1 MNILNK
7 FSILRIIILVLLIF
21 IIFDITF
28 NFSLSKKPKI
38 FVFLDSSL
46 SMADEK
52 KFPLAIDFLKIL
64 KKEIKN
70 LKIFTFGETIKEISS
85 ITNLSCQ
92 EKRTNFK
99 KILDIS
105 FLKKPDIVL
114 ILSDGLHNSGSF
126 SLTEKLPFP
135 IHSIGFG
142 IPIIYDFSISDVIY
156 PNFTFVND
164 TVKIIFRI
172 KSTNLKGWLSAFL
185 IIDEKIIQKK
195 ELNFLTE
202 NVILEDS
209 FKLVFF
215 DEGKKFL
222 TLKISEI
229 KEEIDYSNNQYFF
242 TINVRRK
249 LAKILYLSNQP
260 TFNLK
265 FIKRV
270 LEENPNYQTDFIYTF
285 GKENINLTIKDYEVI
300 IFDNFDF
307 NIVKNKERELIDNL
321 IKKVKGILFLIDR
334 NSNFTNFSEYLPIFL
349 EKIQLE
355 KEVYFCLTEKGRE
368 HIIFENLLKDI
379 NNLPPF
385 AGYLK
390 GKPKENT
397 QILLITEKDSSPLFS
412 YHFYQNKIIALFSGF
427 PFWRWLFIGDELL
440 QAKLNDFLLSLISF
454 LKEGRYQFNFFLDK
468 EIFNYGEEVKIK
480 VIALNEIGKPAKNLN
495 MVLEISKYEI
505 KQVFNEIADGLY
517 QTNFLSPDTG
527 EISLKISIF
536 KEKEKIKEEEIK
548 LKILPELEE
557 KKTPYLDSLFL
568 KSLAQKSDGNF
579 YLYPHVPTTFTFLE
593 EKKKINLQ
601 IYFQNNL
608 YIYLILISL
617 YILDIYLRKKKGLP

>member
-1 MNILNK
+1 MNILSK
-7 FSILRIIILVLLIF
+7 FSILRIIVLLLLIF

-28 NFSLSKKPKI
+28 NFSISQKPKI

-64 KKEIKN
+64 KEESKP

-85 ITNLSCQ
+85 ITHLTCQ

-99 KILDIS
+99 KIFDICFS
-105 FLKKPDIVL
+105 KKPDIVL
-114 ILSDGLHNSGSF
+114 ILSDGLHNSGTF
-126 SLTEKLPFP
+126 SLTEKLPFQ

-142 IPIIYDFSISDVIY
+142 IPTIYDFSISDVIY

-164 TVKIIFRI
+164 TIKIIFRI
-172 KSTNLKGWLSAFL
+172 KSTNLKGWLSVFL
-185 IIDEKIIQKK
+185 IANEKIIQKK
-195 ELNFLTE
+195 ELNFLME
-202 NVILEDS
+202 NIILEDS
-209 FKLVFF
+209 FKIAFSE
-215 DEGKKFL
+215 EGKKFL

-229 KEEIDYSNNQYFF
+229 KNEIDYSNNQYFL
-242 TINVRRK
+242 TINVKRK
-249 LAKILYLSNQP
+249 IAKILYLSNQP

-270 LEENPNYQTDFIYTF
+270 LEENPDYQTDFIYTF
-285 GKENINLTIKDYEVI
+285 GNKNLNLTIKDYEII

-307 NIVKNKERELIDNL
+307 NILKNNERGLIENL
-321 IKKVKGILFLIDR
+321 IKKAKGILFLIDR
-334 NSNFTNFSEYLPIFL
+334 NSNFTNFSEYLPILL

-355 KEVYFCLTEKGRE
+355 KEVYFRLTDKGRE

-385 AGYLK
+385 TGYLK

-397 QILLITEKDSSPLFS
+397 KVLLITEKDSSPLFS
-412 YHFYQNKIIALFSGF
+412 YHFYQNKIVALFSGF
-427 PFWRWLFIGDELL
+427 PFWRWLFTVDELL
-440 QAKLNDFLLSLISF
+440 QAKLNDFLLSLFAF
-454 LKEGRYQFNFFLDK
+454 LKEGKYKFNFFLDK
-468 EIFNYGEEVKIK
+468 EVFNYGEETKIK
-480 VIALNEIGKPAKNLN
+480 VIALNEIGKPAKDLN
-495 MVLEISKYEI
+495 MILEISKYGI
-505 KQVFNEIADGLY
+505 KQVFNEITDGLY

-536 KEKEKIKEEEIK
+536 QEKEKIKEEDIK

-557 KKTPYLDSLFL
+557 KKTPYLDTLFL
-568 KSLAQKSDGNF
+568 KSLAQRGNGDF
-579 YLYPHVPTTFTFLE
+579 YLYPQLPTTFTFLE
-593 EKKKINLQ
+593 EKKKINLK